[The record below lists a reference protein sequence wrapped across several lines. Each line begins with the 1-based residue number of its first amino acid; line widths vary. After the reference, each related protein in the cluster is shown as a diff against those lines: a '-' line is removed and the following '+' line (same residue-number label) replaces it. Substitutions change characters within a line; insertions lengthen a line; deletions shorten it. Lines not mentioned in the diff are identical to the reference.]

1 MVTPNAQSRFG
12 PGGDPAR
19 WQQTRPETL
28 FDHLDAALAAG
39 EERPFLHFDE
49 ETLTYGELHRRSLRM
64 AHGLMA
70 LGVGAGDTV
79 VTVLDNSADAVVA
92 WFAINRIGAIWVP
105 LNTAYKGDFLRHQ
118 IADSNARLLICEP
131 DYLPNVLAVAAELPM
146 LERILL
152 RGETDDASCGQIAVE
167 PLDRWRGT
175 DETPIVHRPQ
185 PEDIAC
191 LIYTSGTTGRSK
203 GCMVS
208 HNYLCNG
215 GRQQNIAVPPLPGEM
230 TWTSLPMFH
239 VSTTSY
245 VIIATLIAQARAR
258 IVPRFSVTGFWDDI
272 EACGATTAMLMAS
285 MFPLLAEAPDNP
297 AMARCRGQ
305 LRAAT
310 GVPLTP
316 EVRKIWHERFGVG
329 HMNSFGYGQTEA
341 SKICNLPWGDPLPP
355 LASAGKPSVD
365 FDVMIADD
373 RGFPVPAGTAGE
385 ILVRPR
391 RPNIMFAG
399 YWRQGDQTVKVWRDL
414 WMHTG
419 DLGKFDADG
428 YMYFVDRQKDY
439 VRSRGENISS
449 LEVEAAVMR
458 HVEVSEVAFHVVPTQ
473 GVAEDDLKVTL
484 VRLPGAAATEEDLWH
499 WMAAELPHFA
509 VPRFI
514 EFRDSLPKTPTGRLQ
529 KERLRAEGRTPAT
542 WDATALGLI
551 ARRRR

>member
-1 MVTPNAQSRFG
+1 MNIQAAEATP
-12 PGGDPAR
+12 DPAR
-19 WQQTRPETL
+19 WQQTTPETL
-28 FDHLDAALAAG
+28 FDHLNAALMAG
-39 EERPFLHFDE
+39 ADRPFLYFDE

-64 AHGLMA
+64 AHALQV
-70 LGVGAGDTV
+70 LGVVAGETV
-79 VTVLDNSADAVVA
+79 VTILDNSADAVVI

-118 IADSNARLLICEP
+118 IADSDARLLIAEP
-131 DYLPNVLAVAAELPM
+131 AYLPHVLALAADLPA
-146 LERILL
+146 LERVLV
-152 RGETDDASCGQIAVE
+152 RGDDAEGASGPLVIE
-167 PLDRWRGT
+167 PLDRWRGA
-175 DETPIVHRPQ
+175 DESPIAHTPQ

-215 GRQQNIAVPPLPGEM
+215 GRQQNIAIPPLADEV
-230 TWTSLPMFH
+230 TWSSLPMFH

-258 IVPRFSVTGFWDDI
+258 IVSRFSVTTFWDDI
-272 EACGATTAMLMAS
+272 EASGATTAMLMAS

-305 LRAAT
+305 LRAVT
-310 GVPLTP
+310 GVPITP
-316 EVRKIWHERFGVG
+316 EVRKVWHERFGVG

-341 SKICNLPWGDPLPP
+341 SKICNLAWGDPLPP
-355 LASAGKPSVD
+355 LTSAGQPSVD
-365 FDVMIADD
+365 FEVMIAD
-373 RGFPVPAGTAGE
+373 GKGLPVPAGTVGE

-399 YWRQGDQTVKVWRDL
+399 YWRQSEQTVKIWRDL
-414 WMHTG
+414 WLHTG
-419 DLGKFDADG
+419 DLGKFDTEG

-449 LEVEAAVMR
+449 LEVEAVVMR
-458 HVEVSEVAFHVVPTQ
+458 HEAVSEVAFHVVPSP
-473 GVAEDDLKVTL
+473 GVAEDDLKVTIVCL
-484 VRLPGAAATEEDLWH
+484 SDAYLSEQDLWH
-499 WMAAELPHFA
+499 WLAEELPHFA

-514 EFRDSLPKTPTGRLQ
+514 EFRDLLPKTPTGRLQ
-529 KERLRAEGRTPAT
+529 KERLRSEGQTPAT
-542 WDATALGLI
+542 WDAHAHGLI
-551 ARRRR
+551 ARRKR